1 MAIIRLQENQ
11 NLFDLSIQQYGSIE
25 GLFDL
30 LKANEITEIASVNE
44 EDKISVYKDLS
55 VEGSIIQRDI
65 VEYYI
70 SREKKPATAVT
81 IKDLALLIH
90 TESDEEVYEKC
101 IETKIYNIRNT
112 GIGCMRVGEDNMV
125 F

>member
-1 MAIIRLQENQ
+1 MLT
-11 NLFDLSIQQYGSIE
+11 
-25 GLFDL
+25 
-30 LKANEITEIASVNE
+30 ANEITEIAPVNE

-55 VEGSIIQRDI
+55 VDGSIIQRDI